1 MSAGLRIV
9 GCVKLAD
16 SALGP
21 VLFAEIGIASFNV
34 ALSGYFVCTIYTLVT
49 QQVSISQTFYELFL
63 RMQITK
69 VEKKTDNMTVSFA
82 LSGSERVRAAWIIL
96 LKLTPGVNFTS
107 IIRAASFAFKCFAQL
122 FSTYSLAFVV
132 FCQKSIGATPPH
144 KMLVKLTTGL
154 ISNNHNFLWIKLKD
168 FQNYKNC
175 FVLEIVQ
182 LFG

>member
-1 MSAGLRIV
+1 LSAGLRIV

-82 LSGSERVRAAWIIL
+82 LSGSERVRAA
-96 LKLTPGVNFTS
+96 
-107 IIRAASFAFKCFAQL
+107 
-122 FSTYSLAFVV
+122 
-132 FCQKSIGATPPH
+132 
-144 KMLVKLTTGL
+144 
-154 ISNNHNFLWIKLKD
+154 
-168 FQNYKNC
+168 
-175 FVLEIVQ
+175 
-182 LFG
+182 